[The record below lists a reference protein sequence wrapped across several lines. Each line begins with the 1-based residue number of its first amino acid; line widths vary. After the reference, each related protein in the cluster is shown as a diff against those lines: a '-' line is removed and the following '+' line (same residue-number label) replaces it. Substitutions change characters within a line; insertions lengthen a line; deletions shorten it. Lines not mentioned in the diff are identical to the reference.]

1 MLNSLKPHAHI
12 ASDLEVER
20 ASLPQHVRVLNSAEA
35 AAGAKKRKWGIWE
48 TGSLNWKQIH

>member
-35 AAGAKKRKWGIWE
+35 AAGAKKRKWGI
-48 TGSLNWKQIH
+48 